1 MGAEDGHGIR
11 RYFGEFLDE
20 NGALGLQTLDYVFV
34 MDDLM
39 ADIDR
44 RPVALESTLYDLD
57 GTHDACA
64 EAARLSQKDFKGT
77 TIKHVVQSP

>member
-1 MGAEDGHGIR
+1 MAFGRH
-11 RYFGEFLDE
+11 FGEFLDE
-20 NGALGLQTLDYVFV
+20 NGALGLQALDHVFV
-34 MDDLM
+34 MDDLV

-44 RPVALESTLYDLD
+44 RAVALEGAFDDLD

-64 EAARLSQKDFKGT
+64 EAARLSQKDFKGA